1 MFSPV
6 FLARALVLLLFAVG
20 VYFFHGFITPVLAA
34 LVISVATWPLY
45 KRMRE
50 GIGNRTLAATVALLI
65 AIMFMF
71 VPMFFMAK
79 YAIQESST
87 ILAWLSQARHNA
99 VPVPRWVADL
109 PVGGGWITEQWNE
122 YLGQPGAI
130 NEVLQS
136 MGIANI
142 SKLYANFIV
151 AGGSLFHVVLTTLFI
166 LITLFF
172 LYRDG
177 PSFAKQLDSA
187 GEYFFPERWYRYSR
201 IIPLAIRSTVLGMVV
216 IAVGEG
222 IVLGTAYWIAGVP
235 SPVILGIITGVM
247 ALIPGGAPLSFTLVS
262 LYLIGTDSVMPGIL
276 LFVWGATELFFVDKF
291 LRPRLVGG
299 PMRLPFLPTFFG
311 LIGGVK
317 TMGFLGLFIGPALMA
332 LLVTIWREFIHDVR
346 VSQGNAKG
354 MLPPSDEL

>member
-34 LVISVATWPLY
+34 LVISIATWPLY
-45 KRMRE
+45 KRMQ
-50 GIGNRTLAATVALLI
+50 GWIGNRTLAATIALII
-65 AIMFMF
+65 AILFMF
-71 VPMFFMAK
+71 VPMFYMAK
-79 YAIQESST
+79 YAIQEFAV
-87 ILAWLSQARHNA
+87 ILAWLGEARQNA
-99 VPVPRWVADL
+99 VPVPAWVNTL
-109 PVGGGWITEQWNE
+109 PFGREWAIEQWGE

-130 NEVLQS
+130 NQMLQS
-136 MGIANI
+136 MGLANI

-151 AGGSLFHVVLTTLFI
+151 AGGSLFHIVLTTLFI

-222 IVLGTAYWIAGVP
+222 IVLGIAYWIAGVP
-235 SPVILGIITGVM
+235 SPVILGIITGAM
-247 ALIPGGAPLSFTLVS
+247 AMIPGGAPLSFTLVS
-262 LYLIGTDSVMPGIL
+262 LYLIGTDSVMEGVL

-291 LRPRLVGG
+291 LRPRLVGQ

-346 VSQGNAKG
+346 VSRGEAEG
-354 MLPPSDEL
+354 ILPPSDEL

>member
-34 LVISVATWPLY
+34 LVISVATWPLF
-45 KRMRE
+45 KRMRRL
-50 GIGNRTLAATVALLI
+50 IGNRTLAATVALLI

-79 YAIQESST
+79 YAVQEFSA
-87 ILAWLSQARHNA
+87 ILAWLGEARHNA
-99 VPVPRWVADL
+99 VPVPSWVHNL
-109 PVGGGWITEQWNE
+109 PMGKEWVTEQWIE

-130 NEVLQS
+130 NEMLQS
-136 MGIANI
+136 MGLANI
-142 SKLYANFIV
+142 SRLYTNFLV
-151 AGGSLFHVVLTTLFI
+151 AGGSLFHIVLTTLFI

-222 IVLGTAYWIAGVP
+222 IVLGMAYWIAGVP
-235 SPVILGIITGVM
+235 SPVILGIITGAM

-262 LYLIGTDSVMPGIL
+262 LYLIGTDSVMPGVL
-276 LFVWGATELFFVDKF
+276 LFMWGSGELFFVDKF

-346 VSQGNAKG
+346 SSQGNTYD
-354 MLPPSDEL
+354 LTPPSDEL